1 MRSICKKGP
10 AILAAALAL
19 CALTAASA
27 SAAQWY
33 VGGKAMTGSEKLAE
47 TVKVEEAIKFTFE
60 AGEKSQNPTLTCT
73 GMTAAKSEI
82 AASSAIK
89 LSGAALTGCVL
100 HEPADKFCE
109 LQSQPERIGL
119 EASEAKLATGKSPED
134 RRRTHGH

>member
-47 TVKVEEAIKFTFE
+47 TVKVEEPIKFTIE
-60 AGEKSQNPTLTCT
+60 EGD
-73 GMTAAKSEI
+73 GTA
-82 AASSAIK
+82 
-89 LSGAALTGCVL
+89 T
-100 HEPADKFCE
+100 
-109 LQSQPERIGL
+109 
-119 EASEAKLATGKSPED
+119 
-134 RRRTHGH
+134 RR

>member
-47 TVKVEEAIKFTFE
+47 TVKVEEPLKFTID
-60 AGEKSQNPTLTCT
+60 AYVGQWPAADVDMHRNNHSQIRNHGIRHDQAIRSKPHRMC
-73 GMTAAKSEI
+73 AA
-82 AASSAIK
+82 
-89 LSGAALTGCVL
+89 
-100 HEPADKFCE
+100 
-109 LQSQPERIGL
+109 
-119 EASEAKLATGKSPED
+119 
-134 RRRTHGH
+134 RTDQQIL

>member
-47 TVKVEEAIKFTFE
+47 TVKVEEPLKFTIE
-60 AGEKSQNPTLTCT
+60 RVGGQRRAADIDMHRDNHSQIRNHGIRHDQAIGSKPHWMCATRT
-73 GMTAAKSEI
+73 GRQI
-82 AASSAIK
+82 
-89 LSGAALTGCVL
+89 L
-100 HEPADKFCE
+100 
-109 LQSQPERIGL
+109 
-119 EASEAKLATGKSPED
+119 
-134 RRRTHGH
+134 